1 MNHKNTRRGNTQQ
14 VINKNCHSK
23 FNLESHHFLL
33 PKVRSRIKYGMT
45 GLLNNGGFT
54 LIELLVVVLII
65 AILAAVALPQYQMA
79 VLKSRAAQMIP
90 LVRSL
95 SVAQE
100 TYYLANGQY
109 AETFDELDVSLP
121 GKTNQSCVYLRH
133 GDCVVL
139 KNGWEINFTGDTHKG
154 GVEAYLP
161 DSGFK
166 ITSYWLNTDD
176 DIDRIGLYGNIT
188 CVVFPGLNEQGKRIC
203 SNLGRPTSNER
214 FFKL

>member
-1 MNHKNTRRGNTQQ
+1 MK
-14 VINKNCHSK
+14 K
-23 FNLESHHFLL
+23 
-33 PKVRSRIKYGMT
+33 SRKR
-45 GLLNNGGFT
+45 GFT

-65 AILAAVALPQYQMA
+65 GILAAVALPQYQKA

-121 GKTNQSCVYLRH
+121 GKTNQSCVYLSY

-188 CVVFPGLNEQGKRIC
+188 CIVFPGLNEQGKRIC
-203 SNLGRPTSNER
+203 SNLGRPTSDER